1 MCEYHNFAFAVVM
14 FRPASPIDGMRTQS
28 QSVQITVIVH
38 VHFPAQ
44 TARKPGPGPALV
56 ISPVTRVKLGG
67 LRALCTS
74 ALRPFHRPL

>member
-1 MCEYHNFAFAVVM
+1 M

-28 QSVQITVIVH
+28 QQSVQITVIVH

-56 ISPVTRVKLGG
+56 ISPVTRVSLGG
-67 LRALCTS
+67 LRALTAVS
-74 ALRPFHRPL
+74 QAVV